1 MSSGTF
7 DSAGKKEGPNADDTG
22 ARTMADTTDDEEVKM
37 TVRLPKSMKERFK
50 RRCKQEG
57 VNMSVVVRRFVR
69 RVLNGDVD
77 LL

>member
-1 MSSGTF
+1 MSTF
-7 DSAGKKEGPNADDTG
+7 DSVSKKEEPNADDTG
-22 ARTMADTTDDEEVKM
+22 ARTMADTTSEEEVKM
-37 TVRLPKSMKERFK
+37 TIRLPQSMKERFK

-69 RVLNGDVD
+69 RALSGDVD